1 MRLSLICW
9 TGLQHNVSRRSSRPN
24 RAKIV
29 TRASPLLHIPINA
42 LGQSQAPSW
51 NCDAYFPT
59 TSRGKGKIGGARTAI
74 KPNRRFLPAV
84 LGSII
89 LDSLILKD
97 AGERHL

>member
-1 MRLSLICW
+1 MFM
-9 TGLQHNVSRRSSRPN
+9 RRSSRPN

-29 TRASPLLHIPINA
+29 TRAKPASAYSYQRIGAKPGS
-42 LGQSQAPSW
+42 LGIATL
-51 NCDAYFPT
+51 FPT

-74 KPNRRFLPAV
+74 KPNRWFLPAV

-97 AGERHL
+97 AGEHHL